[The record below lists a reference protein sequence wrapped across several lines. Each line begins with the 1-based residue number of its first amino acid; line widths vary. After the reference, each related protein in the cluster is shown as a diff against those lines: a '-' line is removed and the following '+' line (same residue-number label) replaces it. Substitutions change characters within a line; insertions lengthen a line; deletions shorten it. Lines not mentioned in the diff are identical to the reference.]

1 MTLSATQERDRHYA
15 VTGLIKGA
23 AAVEEIRTL
32 LLNWAPGEDSQTLLA
47 RVQASGLL
55 GKATAYR
62 TRDMVVR
69 VFKPR
74 LLTPTDEPARIL
86 KQFLS
91 AGGNGQS
98 FREMLLLHEA
108 RAEDILYDFICL
120 KFWPAYQTGELWL
133 RLSDALEFLDEA
145 MQRGYVKEKW
155 SASTRTRTAQALIKS
170 LTEFGFL
177 RGTRSQQREIVPYRS
192 TDSGLAYLAYDLH
205 FAGLSDGAVVEH
217 PDWGLFGLERSH
229 LLDRLDAL
237 GEMAGLLVQRAGDIV
252 RISWAH
258 PSMESVIHALT
269 QSRN

>member
-1 MTLSATQERDRHYA
+1 MILSAIQERDRRYT

-23 AAVEEIRTL
+23 AAVEDIRTL
-32 LLNWAPGEDSQTLLA
+32 LLNWTPGEDSQTLLA

-74 LLTPTDEPARIL
+74 LLMPTDEPARRL

-91 AGGNGQS
+91 AGGNGPS
-98 FREMLLLHEA
+98 FREMLLLHEV
-108 RAEDILYDFICL
+108 RAEDVLYDFICL
-120 KFWPAYQTGELWL
+120 KFWPAYQAGELWL
-133 RLSDALEFLDEA
+133 RLDDALDFLDEA
-145 MQRGYVKEKW
+145 VRKGYVKEKW
-155 SASTRTRTAQALIKS
+155 SPITSARTARALLKA
-170 LTEFGFL
+170 LTEFGYL
-177 RGTRSQQREIVPYRS
+177 RESRPQQREIIPYRV
-192 TDSGLAYLAYDLH
+192 TDIGLAYLAYDLH
-205 FAGLSDGAVVEH
+205 FAGLPDAAVVEH
-217 PDWGLFGLERSH
+217 PDWGLFGLDRSH

-237 GEMAGLLVQRAGDIV
+237 GEVAGLLVQRAGDVV

-269 QSRN
+269 Q

>member
-1 MTLSATQERDRHYA
+1 MMLSATQERDRRYA

-23 AAVEEIRTL
+23 AAIEEIRAL
-32 LLNWAPGEDSQTLLA
+32 LLHWIPGEDSQTLLA

-62 TRDMVVR
+62 TQDMVMR
-69 VFKPR
+69 VFAPR
-74 LLTPTDEPARIL
+74 LLLPINAPALYL
-86 KQFLS
+86 KS
-91 AGGNGQS
+91 YVEAGGHEQT

-120 KFWPAYQTGELWL
+120 KFWPAYQRGELWL

-145 MQRGYVKEKW
+145 VQRGHITEKW

-177 RGTRSQQREIVPYRS
+177 RGSRSQQREVVPYRI
-192 TDSGLAYLAYDLH
+192 TDDGLAYLAYDLH

-217 PDWGLFGLERSH
+217 PDWGVFGLGRSH

-237 GEMAGLLVQRAGDIV
+237 GEAAGLLVQRAGDVV

-258 PSMESVIHALT
+258 SSMESVIHALT
-269 QSRN
+269 Q